1 MALIKENENI
11 LIKLPSGSFKCIT
24 IRKRAT
30 IQLGKFGRF
39 DAVNLIGLP
48 YDIPYQI
55 VDRGA
60 IIVAK
65 QESLLDTLGNHFVY
79 LYKPHW

>member
-1 MALIKENENI
+1 MTLIRENETI

-39 DAVNLIGLP
+39 DASNLIGLP

-60 IIVAK
+60 IIVAP
-65 QESLLDTLGNHFVY
+65 QENLLEKMGAY
-79 LYKPHW
+79 R